1 MNFINKIFRS
11 TTVDFK
17 RKTFYLDFLFLF
29 VCVWTLI
36 SSGSEVQYYL
46 FKFIGSDSS
55 TLYGSVFEDAIAR
68 IPTFSQYIKGAYTV
82 SGNFGFIAALLIV
95 AASLFYQTSIQVF
108 IVCVISSVF
117 GLTVTD
123 IIMYVV
129 NDSLTT
135 QSVTESIIANTLGS
149 PIIASF
155 VVFLFYIKKI
165 LFEAGSVNLGLRFV
179 MSYIVYVLLCSLILL
194 ITYYVVCFFYR
205 PTAVNFSVST
215 SEDFS
220 GNYFITKKD
229 KTTTKNDPE
238 KQKRF
243 SLLGSPVKI
252 NESVRVYGDIKSIR
266 SKNNENETF
275 NLNILPLLNC
285 VDGNSVNAASSRTL
299 TYSNVKNLS
308 IKSSEFISILLIN
321 DKTGHVKSTDELV
334 NMFSVD
340 KNDKNGF
347 DVTKINDGTFS
358 YYPSESNAGFYLATP
373 VSEFTGNQTKKVVQ
387 YTLNIDGDEKII
399 SIEVERLRS
408 INKDKKIHCEV
419 ASFSSSE
426 GNIKIKADESVYLGL
441 LVKMEPEEKKE
452 FYSLFNEGNS
462 KIIVDGKLLYIQAQ
476 KVSKKDLLGKY
487 FVKGYLDGFVLHS
500 FDKLSLDGRNVESNK
515 MDNLMV
521 MGDDIYAN
529 VSDGTNLVISGR
541 ADLFYKNRLRQNKTL
556 WETSSDNTLILGGV
570 GGLLVSLLLWVCNKI
585 AATLRRNEVINIF

>member
-1 MNFINKIFRS
+1 MNFINKILRS
-11 TTVDFK
+11 TTIDFK

-95 AASLFYQTSIQVF
+95 AVSLFYQNAIQVF

-117 GLTVTD
+117 GLTITD
-123 IIMYVV
+123 IIMFVF
-129 NDSLTT
+129 NDALTT

-155 VVFLFYIKKI
+155 VVFLFCIKKI
-165 LFEAGSVNLGLRFV
+165 LFGVVNVNLAFRFV

-194 ITYYVVCFFYR
+194 VTYYVVCFFYR

-220 GNYFITKKD
+220 GDYFITQKD
-229 KTTTKNDPE
+229 KTSKKNDPE

-243 SLLGSPVKI
+243 SLLGSPVEI

-266 SKNNENETF
+266 SKTHKNETF
-275 NLNILPLLNC
+275 NLKILPLLNC
-285 VDGNSVNAASSRTL
+285 IDGKSVNAASSRSL

-308 IKSSEFISILLIN
+308 IKSSELNSILLIN
-321 DKTGHVKSTDELV
+321 DKAGHVKSSDELV
-334 NMFSVD
+334 NMFSVK
-340 KNDKNGF
+340 KNDRNDF
-347 DVTKINDGTFS
+347 DITKINDGAFS
-358 YYPSESNAGFYLATP
+358 YYPSESNAGFYMATP
-373 VSEFTGNQTKKVVQ
+373 VSKFTGDQAKKIVQ
-387 YTLNIDGDEKII
+387 YTLDIDGAEKII
-399 SIEVERLRS
+399 SVEVERLRS
-408 INKDKKIHCEV
+408 INKDKKMHCEV
-419 ASFSSSE
+419 ASFRDSGGDIS
-426 GNIKIKADESVYLGL
+426 IKADESVYLGL
-441 LVKMEPEEKKE
+441 LVKMESEEERE
-452 FYSLFNEGNS
+452 FYSLFNEDNS
-462 KIIVDGKLLYIQAQ
+462 KIVVDGSLLYVQAQ
-476 KVSKKDLLGKY
+476 KVPRKDLLEKY
-487 FVKGYLDGFVLHS
+487 FVEGYLDGFILHS
-500 FDKLSLDGRNVESNK
+500 FDKLSLNGENVESNK

-556 WETSSDNTLILGGV
+556 WESSSDNTLILGGL
-570 GGLLVSLLLWVCNKI
+570 GGLLVSLLLWGTNKI
-585 AATLRRNEVINIF
+585 FTTLRKNEVINMF